1 MPLDHTSLL
10 KTIEQR
16 WNIPAL
22 TARDAAAPG
31 FGDVLTLTAPRT
43 DDVLAGVT
51 VPVSGSAARPVGQVS
66 HLEAIRDELA
76 ARYAPSERPPA
87 PAPAAARIVQ
97 DPTGART
104 RRRLERRGTPGG
116 AGGPFGMMIAGQ
128 PRTARGVA

>member
-1 MPLDHTSLL
+1 MPAVLISPLIAPGTVYRVPAGSVPLDHTSIL

-31 FGDVLTLTAPRT
+31 FGDVLTLTTPRT
-43 DDVLAGVT
+43 DDVLASVT
-51 VPVSGSAARPVGQVS
+51 VPVSGSAGPSAGQVS
-66 HLEAIRDELA
+66 HLEAIREELA

-97 DPTGART
+97 DPD
-104 RRRLERRGTPGG
+104 RRPDPDP
-116 AGGPFGMMIAGQ
+116 AAS
-128 PRTARGVA
+128 